1 MARLRR
7 EQENDEAATAKRLAR
22 LRQNGA
28 AAAAHSPRH
37 RQGQVVDLLS
47 SSPEAKKKAR
57 LFDMA
62 DEADDEEDED
72 EDEEW

>member
-7 EQENDEAATAKRLAR
+7 EQENDEAVTAKRLAR

-47 SSPEAKKKAR
+47 KAR